1 MSGSWFTWHIF
12 RNCTLP
18 WFLVRFLPMLISAQ
32 CTEQLPSFSRSRGSM
47 PPPPLDRM
55 YNSPSSSLVDPD
67 SYLRTL
73 EEKFPGAMP
82 ENAFIRQATEVLLG
96 HGFNPSNSINL
107 VSTCRDEICRPFSQE
122 LDRLWGP
129 SFSISSLA
137 GMVFCGRSGFKAAM
151 AHSPVRS
158 GRERYIFWVMS
169 HIALSRSFSF
179 RFATKTDCM
188 PFLQSEPRAL
198 RCAASSEHCNTIM

>member
-1 MSGSWFTWHIF
+1 M
-12 RNCTLP
+12 
-18 WFLVRFLPMLISAQ
+18 
-32 CTEQLPSFSRSRGSM
+32 
-47 PPPPLDRM
+47 
-55 YNSPSSSLVDPD
+55 SSSPAKLVALKQRAFQGLRPRRHTILAYILFLLPACCHTAVVAPKTVPRIRTEPD
-67 SYLRTL
+67 FPVRIPSPDMPFSSFRERVSIPAPLGHLSAEDAASTGSYLRVL

-82 ENAFIRQATEVLLG
+82 EKAFIRQATEVLLD

-129 SFSISSLA
+129 SFSISSLG

-158 GRERYIFWVMS
+158 GRERYIFWVMP
-169 HIALSRSFSF
+169 HIALSRSSMLF
-179 RFATKTDCM
+179 
-188 PFLQSEPRAL
+188 P
-198 RCAASSEHCNTIM
+198 

>member
-1 MSGSWFTWHIF
+1 MAYGPEFAASLFLLFSVGGRSETMGPSTHGSPFLRSAHEYPVRIPSPEVPFMSFPRERASI
-12 RNCTLP
+12 
-18 WFLVRFLPMLISAQ
+18 
-32 CTEQLPSFSRSRGSM
+32 
-47 PPPPLDRM
+47 PPP
-55 YNSPSSSLVDPD
+55 SSHYTAENAANTG
-67 SYLRTL
+67 SYLRIL

-82 ENAFIRQATEVLLG
+82 ENAFIRQATEVLLE

-107 VSTCRDEICRPFSQE
+107 VSTCRDEICRPFAQE

-158 GRERYIFWVMS
+158 GRERYIFWVMP
-169 HIALSRSFSF
+169 HIALSRYPAQTSCES
-179 RFATKTDCM
+179 
-188 PFLQSEPRAL
+188 LNS
-198 RCAASSEHCNTIM
+198 